1 MAHESDCAPTAAV
14 DDGEDGPRLVI
25 ADPCR
30 DEAWLAVDAT
40 EASDL
45 DAQR

>member
-1 MAHESDCAPTAAV
+1 MAHDSDCEPTAAV

-30 DEAWLAVDAT
+30 DGAWLAVAAD
-40 EASDL
+40 EAADL
-45 DAQR
+45 DARR